1 MILKGSQRGSGQNL
15 AAHLLKME
23 DNEHV
28 SLHELRG
35 FAADDLHGA
44 FKEIEAV
51 SLGTRCK
58 NYLFSLSLSPPED
71 AKVSASVFEE
81 TIERIE
87 TRL

>member
-1 MILKGSQRGSGQNL
+1 M
-15 AAHLLKME
+15 
-23 DNEHV
+23 V

-35 FAADDLHGA
+35 FASDNLHGA

-51 SLGTRCK
+51 SLGTRCR
-58 NYLFSLSLSPPED
+58 NYLFSLSLRPPED

-81 TIERIE
+81 TIDRIE

>member
-35 FAADDLHGA
+35 FASQDLHGA

-51 SLGTRCK
+51 SLGTRCR
-58 NYLFSLSLSPPED
+58 NYLFSLSLGRGD
-71 AKVSASVFEE
+71 DL
-81 TIERIE
+81 RIGIPK
-87 TRL
+87 RAQIGFK